1 MTPERAIRDWLRR
14 MGDSA
19 SEPARAEPSVS
30 GLTRP
35 SPPVVSSMEIVKRRV
50 ISGRQ
55 VVALTYRDTA
65 DQPWSWIIR
74 LVQDDDGSWRVC
86 GGGGGGGNPRLDK
99 PYVNLAGSWG
109 RYGLALGGWVSGG
122 GPAATAR
129 LTWRETLLED
139 DTDRDV
145 VLFVTSE
152 PAVGAKAI
160 VELLAGDGSVLWRD
174 ELALDE

>member
-1 MTPERAIRDWLRR
+1 MTPEQAIRDWLRR
-14 MGDSA
+14 MRDSA
-19 SEPARAEPSVS
+19 SEPTDAAPSGS

-35 SPPVVSSMEIVKRRV
+35 TPPVLSSMEIVKRRA
-50 ISGRQ
+50 IPGRQ

-65 DQPWSWIIR
+65 DEPWSWIIR

-86 GGGGGGGNPRLDK
+86 GGGGGGGNPRFDK

-109 RYGLALGGWVSGG
+109 RDGLALGGWVSGG
-122 GPAATAR
+122 ESAASAR
-129 LTWRETLLED
+129 LTWGELLIED

-160 VELLAGDGSVLWRD
+160 VELLAADGSVQWRD
-174 ELALDE
+174 DLELAE